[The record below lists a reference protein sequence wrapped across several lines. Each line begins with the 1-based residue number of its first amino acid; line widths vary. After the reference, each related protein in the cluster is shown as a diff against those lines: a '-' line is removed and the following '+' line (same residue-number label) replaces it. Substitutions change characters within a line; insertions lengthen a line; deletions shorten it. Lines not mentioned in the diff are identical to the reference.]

1 MPEEKKRLSKNQR
14 SWNAALKSFWENHL
28 KARHLSSQPCNF
40 AIDGVCVH
48 YPTSPAGPKITE
60 RKPSTEK
67 SRKKTLKNKN
77 QRKRI
82 AVAKKTAKLAA
93 KREQK
98 LKKNQNG
105 GNLAQKSSV
114 SKSNKKIEKSCNTN
128 YENILEAALEYEEAL
143 KTKFNKCCK
152 FENDS
157 PVCIHYLYYL
167 DFSRMDSFKRKD
179 YRHSRLTPS
188 QMDFVNSLASEVSGM
203 SISNQSKWQQVA
215 PNDIFYSE
223 YDEIESFRKEL
234 KDSKEY
240 HQEFED
246 VLEKMV
252 SLEASSS
259 QAPQKR
265 HSDETSN
272 DVQKRPRKS

>member
-1 MPEEKKRLSKNQR
+1 M
-14 SWNAALKSFWENHL
+14 
-28 KARHLSSQPCNF
+28 
-40 AIDGVCVH
+40 
-48 YPTSPAGPKITE
+48 
-60 RKPSTEK
+60 
-67 SRKKTLKNKN
+67 
-77 QRKRI
+77 
-82 AVAKKTAKLAA
+82 
-93 KREQK
+93 
-98 LKKNQNG
+98 
-105 GNLAQKSSV
+105 AQKSSK
-114 SKSNKKIEKSCNTN
+114 SKSNKKIENPKEKSCNTN
-128 YENILEAALEYEEAL
+128 YEIILKAALEYEEAL

-179 YRHSRLTPS
+179 YRNSRLTTS
-188 QMDFVNSLASEVSGM
+188 QMDFVNSLASKVSGM
-203 SISNQSKWQQVA
+203 SISNQSKWQQVV

-240 HQEFED
+240 HQDFED

-259 QAPQKR
+259 QAQKR